1 MKKNMLL
8 FGLISL
14 FLVFPNLSV
23 NALRPYEITNR
34 NECDGKIEIALAKT
48 DGNLDHISCHDN
60 YDQAKQAMY
69 NDSRED
75 LVIIENGMII
85 DAKYALIDYD
95 QDYAAADTA
104 YANVYTSSTSW
115 DTNGVYIRSDQPDD
129 AVVLDYDYNTK
140 RVKIKVSGTVGWLAK
155 TNGSNTTYD
164 IIPLAWVKEPQTY
177 TVANNS
183 ITHNFPMSAYGGR
196 GCYSITIDIKPSMLN
211 DGTYYSYDGH
221 YFYTNMKTMIRDYKA
236 GTYANSV
243 NPTRPYYNYYQYLSF
258 RTKTAYN
265 ADNLN
270 QFISSRTGTDSLLYN
285 KGQEFIKNQDRFGT
299 NAALMLAIGIN
310 ESGWGKSAISKS
322 TNNLF
327 GLNAVDR
334 TPSQSASYFASVE
347 QCIEEFAHKWLSF
360 TFLQPG
366 EYGNRFRGAS
376 VGNKLE
382 GLNLRYASDPFWGE
396 KAAAHYYEL
405 DKYFDFQERKQNN
418 QIIAVLKDNYNGVYA
433 KRTPNG
439 ENVNSTYFKY
449 KVVDSPVVVLG
460 EEKDNNGVIWY
471 KVQSDPTLDGNG
483 NYIEN
488 SKDSSGNKI
497 GYIWSSYVYVSSEH
511 FRKVTE
517 EVTEYPSNNIP
528 SGENNNQNNEPK
540 PDTVSTIVTKAS
552 YRKEGNLISGINLNT
567 DSNTLINSLTGK
579 GATNVSVTNANGEPK
594 SGRLATGDKVTL
606 TGASTETIEVV
617 IYGDITGDGEIDKTD
632 CSEVLRQFYG
642 YVNHSGVKRAAL
654 DVNRDGRIDKLDA
667 TEILRQFYGYS
678 SINQK

>member
-1 MKKNMLL
+1 MKKKML
-8 FGLISL
+8 FFSLIAL
-14 FLVFPNLSV
+14 FLVFPNLSA
-23 NALRPYEITNR
+23 NALRAWEITSR
-34 NECDGKIEIALAKT
+34 NECDGKIEIANANS
-48 DGNLDHISCHDN
+48 DGSLEHISCHDN
-60 YDQAKQAMY
+60 YEQAKSTMY

-85 DAKYALIDYD
+85 DAKYAIVDYD
-95 QDYAAADTA
+95 QEYSAAETA
-104 YANVYTSSTSW
+104 YANVYTSATSW
-115 DTNGVYIRSDQPDD
+115 ETNGVYIRSDQPDD

-183 ITHNFPMSAYGGR
+183 ITHNFPTSAYGGR

-236 GTYANSV
+236 STYANSV
-243 NPTRPYYNYYQYLSF
+243 NPTKPYYNYYQYLSF
-258 RTKTAYN
+258 RTKTVYN

-270 QFISSRTGTDSLLYN
+270 QFISSRTGSDSLLYN
-285 KGQEFIKNQDRFGT
+285 KGGEFIKNQDKFGT

-310 ESGWGKSAISKS
+310 ESGWGKSAIAKS

-334 TPSQSASYFASVE
+334 TPSQSASYFSSVE

-366 EYGNRFRGAS
+366 EYGNRFRGSS

-405 DKYFDFQERKQNN
+405 DKYFDFQERKENN
-418 QIIAVLKDNYNGVYA
+418 QTIAVLKDNYNGVYA
-433 KRTPNG
+433 KKSPNG

-449 KVVDSPVVVLG
+449 KVIDSPVVVLG
-460 EEKDNNGVIWY
+460 EEKDSNGVTWY

-488 SKDSSGNKI
+488 SKDSNGNKVE
-497 GYIWSSYVYVSSEH
+497 YIWSSYVYVSSEH

-517 EVTEYPSNNIP
+517 EVTEYPSNNTQN
-528 SGENNNQNNEPK
+528 GENNSNTENNQPK
-540 PDTVSTIVTKAS
+540 VDTVSTIVTKS
-552 YRKEGNLISGINLNT
+552 GYRKEGNLISGININT
-567 DSNTLINSLTGK
+567 DSSTLINALTGK
-579 GATNVSVTNANGEPK
+579 GATNVSITNANGSTK
-594 SGRLATGDKVTL
+594 SGKLATGDKITL
-606 TGASTETIEVV
+606 TGATTETLIIVV
-617 IYGDITGDGEIDKTD
+617 SGDTSGDGEVSAVD
-632 CSEVLRQFYG
+632 
-642 YVNHSGVKRAAL
+642 YVRIKNHIMETSRLSDAYEKAADFNNDGIISASDYVK
-654 DVNRDGRIDKLDA
+654 VKNYIMG
-667 TEILRQFYGYS
+667 Q
-678 SINQK
+678 